1 MQRIKNISFW
11 LPACQVTLAG
21 VLLILARH
29 SRPPMR
35 LDTPYLPTT
44 EALCYGVNGPATLVR
59 SLFGWLVAIVGLPI
73 PSFFQANSYA
83 LDEIP
88 YYCFIWVQWWIVARS
103 IPDSSIPPGSKI
115 QKPMRSP
122 KYVITALLGGTLL
135 LAVVGRIMS
144 KGDFN
149 NPFAY
154 RMQTSLFLGWAVALL
169 YLSFRGLVLR
179 WRSNGVPEA

>member
-1 MQRIKNISFW
+1 M
-11 LPACQVTLAG
+11 
-21 VLLILARH
+21 
-29 SRPPMR
+29 
-35 LDTPYLPTT
+35 
-44 EALCYGVNGPATLVR
+44 NGPATLVR
-59 SLFGWLVAIVGLPI
+59 SLFGWLVAIIGLPI
-73 PSFFQANSYA
+73 PSFLQVSSYA

-88 YYCFIWVQWWIVARS
+88 YYCFIWVQWRIVARS
-103 IPDSSIPPGSKI
+103 IPDSLLPHRSQI
-115 QKPMRSP
+115 QKPTSSP
-122 KYVITALLGGTLL
+122 KYVITALFGGTLL

-144 KGDFN
+144 QGDFN